1 MADELLH
8 EEDLR
13 RIAERGLARADVE
26 RQLTLLRNPQRY
38 TRLVRP
44 CTPGDGIRLLGEREV
59 EAALTA
65 QADAAAAG
73 RFLCFVPASG
83 AATRMFRALLAVR
96 ERDPE
101 VTRAALEGWAR
112 DGDGDA
118 RETLAFADGLERFAF
133 AASLRASLRRHGEDL
148 DALVARG
155 RLGPVLEH
163 LLEPVGLDYA
173 ALPKGLLEFHRYPEG
188 ARTAFEEH
196 LVEAASY
203 ARAADGSTA
212 LHFTVS
218 PQHQAGFEARLEA
231 VRAAYEKRLGAR
243 FVVAFSQQDP
253 STDTVAVD
261 LEGRPFRDANG
272 ALLFR
277 PGGHGALLGNL
288 ERSGADVAYVKNI
301 DNVVPDHRKDVV
313 VHWKRVLGGLLVL
326 LQAKIFAALRRLDR
340 EPCADAVAAATALL
354 RDELASPLGD
364 ELAAAPLDERRAMV
378 RRLLARP
385 LRVCGMVRC
394 AGDPGGGPFWVRGR
408 DGRESPQ
415 IVETAQVDPHDP
427 EQRRILASPTHFN
440 PVDLVCGLRDHEG
453 RPFELARYV
462 DRDAVFI
469 SEKSSGGRKLRA
481 LEHPGLWNGAMADWN
496 TLFVE
501 VPAETFNPVKTVNDL
516 LRPEHQPPDA

>member
-1 MADELLH
+1 MEDELH

-26 RQLTLLRNPQRY
+26 RQLALLRSPQRY
-38 TRLVRP
+38 THLVRP
-44 CTPGDGIRLLGEREV
+44 CTPGDGIRVLREDEV
-59 EAALTA
+59 AAALAA

-96 ERDPE
+96 EREPE
-101 VTRAALEGWAR
+101 VTRAALEEQAR
-112 DGDGDA
+112 AGDGDA
-118 RETLAFADGLERFAF
+118 RETLTFADGLTRFAF
-133 AASLRASLRRHGEDL
+133 ADSLRASLRRHGEDL
-148 DALVARG
+148 DALLARG
-155 RLGPVLEH
+155 RLGPILEH

-203 ARAADGSTA
+203 ARAADGRTT

-231 VRAAYEKRLGAR
+231 VRAAYEKRLEAR
-243 FVVAFSQQDP
+243 FEVAFSQQDP

-261 LEGRPFRDANG
+261 LEGRPFRDASG

-288 ERSGADVAYVKNI
+288 ERCGADVAYVKNI

-326 LQAKIFAALRRLDR
+326 LQAKIFAALRRLDGDPGP
-340 EPCADAVAAATALL
+340 EAVAAAAALL
-354 RDELASPLGD
+354 RDELATPLGD
-364 ELAAAPLDERRAMV
+364 LGAAPLDERRAVV

-408 DGRESPQ
+408 DGSVSPQ
-415 IVETAQVDPHDP
+415 IVETAQVDPRDP

-462 DRDAVFI
+462 DRYAVFI

-481 LEHPGLWNGAMADWN
+481 LEHPGLWNGGMADWN

-501 VPAETFNPVKTVNDL
+501 VPPETFNPVKTVNDL